1 MDANARLPVYLLRFL
16 TGLVREILSGV
27 TKAISMLPPNSPPL
41 FRNERM
47 STQLKLLEV
56 RFIPSN
62 TVELKASRGLINS
75 ETPNFDW
82 QVVLENFRWYLDVIS
97 VVSRLVSDPYIS
109 GESRD
114 EALSL
119 TLKGG

>member
-1 MDANARLPVYLLRFL
+1 MDANVRLPVYLLRFL

-62 TVELKASRGLINS
+62 TVGLKASKGLVNS
-75 ETPNFDW
+75 EAPNFD
-82 QVVLENFRWYLDVIS
+82 
-97 VVSRLVSDPYIS
+97 
-109 GESRD
+109 
-114 EALSL
+114 
-119 TLKGG
+119 